1 MCKTTKFLQITVSV
15 FQFELEFAD
24 KGFDFDA
31 VLNPFLY
38 FLTHIYFCFDS
49 DAKLLS
55 PLSTFDNKIFSSK
68 IINLQTRIN
77 DNTPMRTSPS
87 LILSALMLPLLIL
100 SSCTANP
107 SGVLSPCR
115 LRVELLENTGQV
127 WQQGRRSPLSLERA
141 LESGE
146 DFQAALINTPEPLFS
161 WALDAESQ
169 NDGAVLKQKAF
180 RIRVATS
187 PEGLRRPDVWDSG
200 KIRSGQQSLR
210 FQGRKPLQTSTIY
223 YWNVTVWCE
232 GRLQG
237 KKSATVS
244 FLTSDSFS
252 SEVSVYPL
260 EREDTTLTESEA
272 GLFDFGRDA
281 FSQFS
286 LLLDSSFPPESVP
299 DSITVHIGEQKSAGR
314 VNRHPQGSQR
324 YARYTLATK
333 DSLGR
338 LKDSLSCP
346 LRPDRRN
353 TTPLLNESGVSPIL
367 MPSYIGEVYP
377 FRYLEVENPE
387 LYPLKGASRS
397 SICYPFDQGASYF
410 HCSDSIL
417 NAVWELCK
425 YTVKAT
431 SFCGVY
437 VDGDRERI
445 PYEADAIINQ
455 LSHYAVDDDYAMAR
469 RSVKHLIYNP
479 TWPTEWILQSLIM
492 VWNDYMYTGDDT
504 LLRESYEDLKA
515 KTLLALKEDNGLI
528 STSLGKCTPEF
539 YSSIHFKGKRIR
551 DIVDWP
557 QNGAAGVEKQA
568 SGEADGF
575 EFSDF
580 NAVVNAY
587 HYRALCLM
595 SRIAEVLERKADR
608 DFYAARA
615 SECYDA
621 FNTLLYN
628 PETHLYTDGI
638 GLEHSSL
645 HSNMFALCFGLVS
658 PERKAAVL
666 EFIKSRSMACSVY
679 GAQFLLDAL
688 YDNGEQDYA
697 LSLLCSTSLRSWY
710 NMIRSGSTI
719 TTEAWDTVFKPNQ
732 DWNHPWG
739 AAPANIIVRKLMGI
753 EPVESGFRKVVIRP
767 QIGSLSYAE
776 VLTPTIRGD
785 IYLCIDQASFHM
797 TVRIPEGMEAELYLP
812 GASPESKAF
821 IIGAGEHCIDW
832 QIAE

>member
-1 MCKTTKFLQITVSV
+1 MSTCDNEIF
-15 FQFELEFAD
+15 
-24 KGFDFDA
+24 
-31 VLNPFLY
+31 
-38 FLTHIYFCFDS
+38 
-49 DAKLLS
+49 
-55 PLSTFDNKIFSSK
+55 PLK
-68 IINLQTRIN
+68 IIKLQLEII
-77 DNTPMRTSPS
+77 DNTPMRTTSS
-87 LILSALMLPLLIL
+87 FLLSALLMLLPLFCQ
-100 SSCTANP
+100 CTNEP
-107 SGVLSPCR
+107 SNTLRPCH
-115 LRVELLENTGQV
+115 LRVELLEHSSQV
-127 WQQGRRSPLSLERA
+127 WQQGRRSSLSLQQA
-141 LESGE
+141 LESSE
-146 DFQAALINTPEPLFS
+146 DFQAARINSAEPLFS
-161 WALDAESQ
+161 WALEEKDPLGES
-169 NDGAVLKQKAF
+169 GLRQKAF
-180 RIRVATS
+180 RIRVSTS
-187 PEGLRRPDVWDSG
+187 LEALTHPDVWDSG
-200 KIRSGQQSLR
+200 KVRSEQQSIR
-210 FQGRKPLQTSTIY
+210 YGGKTPLQTSTVY
-223 YWNVTVWCE
+223 YWSIELWS
-232 GRLQG
+232 G
-237 KKSATVS
+237 KRGKGEMSEVAS
-244 FLTSDSFS
+244 FLTADHFS

-260 EREDTTLTESEA
+260 EREDVRLNERTS

-286 LLLDSSFPPESVP
+286 VFLDSSRPSESVP
-299 DSITVHIGEQKSAGR
+299 DSITIHLGEQRDPDGVR
-314 VNRHPQGSQR
+314 RNPQGSQR

-333 DSLGR
+333 DADGR

-346 LRPDRRN
+346 LRPDKRN

-377 FRYLEVENPE
+377 FRYLEVESADS
-387 LYPLKGASRS
+387 YPLLGAARS
-397 SICYPFDQGASYF
+397 SISYPFDSSASYF

-455 LSHYAVDDDYAMAR
+455 LSHYAVDDDYSMAR
-469 RSVKHLIYNP
+469 RSIRHLIYNP

-492 VWNDYMYTGDDT
+492 VWNDYMYTGDDA
-504 LLRESYEDLKA
+504 LLKECYEDLKA

-528 STSLGKCTPEF
+528 STRLEKCTPEF
-539 YSSIHFKGKRIR
+539 YSSIHFKGKGIR

-557 QNGAAGVEKQA
+557 QSGAAGICKQE

-575 EFSDF
+575 EFSTY

-595 SRIAEVLERKADR
+595 SSIADVLGNKADKEYYSSCAR
-608 DFYAARA
+608 D
-615 SECYDA
+615 CYEA
-621 FNTLLYN
+621 FNSLLYN
-628 PETHLYTDGI
+628 PDTQLYTDGV
-638 GLEHSSL
+638 GLSHPSL

-658 PERKAAVL
+658 PERKGAVM

-679 GAQFLLDAL
+679 AAQFLLDAL

-710 NMIRSGSTI
+710 NMIRAGSTI

-739 AAPANIIVRKLMGI
+739 AAPANVIVRKLMGI
-753 EPVESGFRKVVIRP
+753 EPLESGFRKVSIRP
-767 QIGSLSYAE
+767 QIASLSYAE

-785 IYLCIDQASFHM
+785 IYLRIDTSEGTL
-797 TVRIPEGMEAELYLP
+797 TVRIPAGMQAELYLD
-812 GASPESKAF
+812 GSDTESEA
-821 IIGAGEHCIDW
+821 IRLGAGEHSFDW
-832 QIAE
+832 QIDE